1 MSTGLPEPT
10 TTPHTEMVTPEE
22 PGEVYLFSHSNF
34 FYWWPVWAIGYLM
47 ALLTYL
53 NGLYVAIPPGG
64 QEYLIHP
71 SKNVGVIYT
80 FVFFL
85 VIMMTNITLRG
96 LTSAIVILSALLI
109 ALALAYFGWWEMV
122 LGWLGILNI
131 YMNMGFYVF
140 FSTLIFLVWFTSV
153 FIYDRMSYWR
163 IRPGQLMHETVF
175 GGGEKSYDTR
185 GMVLEK
191 LRQDLFRHWILGLGS
206 GDIHITTTGA
216 KREEIYI
223 PNVLF
228 VDAKVARIQKLIAIK
243 PEEIVQAR
251 S

>member
-1 MSTGLPEPT
+1 MSTGLPQPNVAPQPE
-10 TTPHTEMVTPEE
+10 VVSSEE
-22 PGEVYLFSHSNF
+22 PGELYLYSHSSF
-34 FYWWPVWAIGYLM
+34 FYWWPVWVVGYIM
-47 ALLTYL
+47 AVLTYL
-53 NGLYVAIPPGG
+53 NGVYVAIPGG
-64 QEYLIHP
+64 QEYLFHP
-71 SKNVGVIYT
+71 SKNLGVVYT

-85 VIMMTNITLRG
+85 VILMTNITLRG

-109 ALALAYFGWWEMV
+109 ALALAYFGLWEQV
-122 LGWLGILNI
+122 LGLLGSLNI

-163 IRPGQLMHETVF
+163 IRPGQIMHETVF

-206 GDIHITTTGA
+206 GDLHITTTGA
-216 KREEIYI
+216 TREEIHV

-228 VDAKVARIQKLIAIK
+228 VDAKVARIQKLIAMK
-243 PEEIVQAR
+243 PEEIVQAGR
-251 S
+251 

>member
-1 MSTGLPEPT
+1 MSTGLPQPT
-10 TTPHTEMVTPEE
+10 TAPHPEMVTPEE
-22 PGEVYLFSHSNF
+22 PGEVYLISHSNF
-34 FYWWPVWAIGYLM
+34 FYWWPVWVIGYLM

-53 NGLYVAIPPGG
+53 NGVSVAIPPGG

-109 ALALAYFGWWEMV
+109 ALALAYFGWWETV
-122 LGWLGILNI
+122 LGLLGSLNI

-163 IRPGQLMHETVF
+163 VRPGQLMHETVF

-228 VDAKVARIQKLIAIK
+228 VDAKVARIQKLISIK
-243 PEEIVQAR
+243 PEELSQT
-251 S
+251 